1 MGSYEDPIEDAIIAS
16 NEPKDASVTA
26 LRHYLAEFHTEYNV
40 KDRPKVLKNALERA
54 EDKGWLV
61 RVTGKG
67 FNGTFRLSY
76 PYIPSPK
83 DLWREAYVDPDQE
96 KPAKKK
102 RKVQEDSSDEEES
115 SSEEE
120 SEEES
125 EPESEPEYVPK
136 KGKRGAPSPRS
147 AVPAKKSKVA
157 KKPPV
162 TAKKSSPKKKPVVA
176 KKSSPKK
183 PAAKKAGGAKKK
195 GKSRK

>member
-1 MGSYEDPIEDAIIAS
+1 MVPKGQLDQITGKGASGTFALENGAKKTGTSYEDPIEDAIIAS

-83 DLWREAYVDPDQE
+83 
-96 KPAKKK
+96 
-102 RKVQEDSSDEEES
+102 
-115 SSEEE
+115 
-120 SEEES
+120 
-125 EPESEPEYVPK
+125 
-136 KGKRGAPSPRS
+136 GKLILKCPFG
-147 AVPAKKSKVA
+147 VSK
-157 KKPPV
+157 
-162 TAKKSSPKKKPVVA
+162 
-176 KKSSPKK
+176 SPKK
-183 PAAKKAGGAKKK
+183 P
-195 GKSRK
+195 RKIFQDFCPSL

>member
-1 MGSYEDPIEDAIIAS
+1 MVSKGQLDQITGKGASGTFALENGAKKTGTSYEDPIEDAIIAS

-83 DLWREAYVDPDQE
+83 GQLIL
-96 KPAKKK
+96 
-102 RKVQEDSSDEEES
+102 
-115 SSEEE
+115 
-120 SEEES
+120 
-125 EPESEPEYVPK
+125 
-136 KGKRGAPSPRS
+136 
-147 AVPAKKSKVA
+147 
-157 KKPPV
+157 
-162 TAKKSSPKKKPVVA
+162 
-176 KKSSPKK
+176 
-183 PAAKKAGGAKKK
+183 
-195 GKSRK
+195 